1 VLGRQSID
9 EVKQNLDAA
18 LALLLTYQ
26 DPTSVDGLAVEGYAT

>member
-26 DPTSVDGLAVEGYAT
+26 DPTSVDAPGAERFGT